1 MIPFPQLDQNAEIPL
16 YRQLYESIR
25 SSILNGKLS
34 RGEKLPPTRELAGQL
49 GLNRT
54 TVSAAYE
61 LLENEGLIRGHVGRG
76 SFVAGEFI
84 DPQQSTG
91 TDQIIS
97 FATSRPMEEL
107 FPLEDFRTTVQ
118 EVASEP
124 EVTSLLQLG
133 APQGYAPLRGW
144 LGGEVLITSGCQQAL
159 DLLQR
164 VLVPQGSTVLVDD
177 PTYPG
182 LKNIF
187 ERAGVQLAP
196 LDSSTHS
203 ASLAIVTPN
212 FHNPTG
218 RTMSLAERQ
227 QLLKHAADRQM
238 TVVELDIYSQLRYHG
253 EPLPSLAEL
262 DGSDSVIQIGS
273 FSKIAFPGL
282 RVGWMRGQ
290 RDLIARMTEAK
301 QWMDLHT
308 DQFSQAILLRF
319 AESGRLD
326 KHRKRVIEYGT
337 RQLEATLSA
346 LEKEMPA
353 GTTFSQP
360 EGGMNLWVSLPAP
373 MDASAMMAEAQ
384 RAGVAYLPA
393 RYFSIGP
400 ADPGSFRL
408 SFGSLTPERIEQ
420 GIHLLGKTFRQEMP
434 FQEFVTAMV

>member
-1 MIPFPQLDQNAEIPL
+1 MNPFPQLDQNAETPL

-25 SSILNGKLS
+25 SNILNGKLS

-84 DPQQSTG
+84 DPQQSASP
-91 TDQIIS
+91 DQIIS

-118 EVASEP
+118 EIASEP
-124 EVTSLLQLG
+124 EVTALLQLG
-133 APQGYAPLRGW
+133 APQGYAPLRAW

-196 LDSSTHS
+196 LDSPHHS

-218 RTMSLAERQ
+218 RTMSLTERE
-227 QLLKHAADRQM
+227 QLLKQATDREM
-238 TVVELDIYSQLRYHG
+238 TVVELDIYSQLRYRG
-253 EPLPSLAEL
+253 ESLPSLAEL

-282 RVGWMRGQ
+282 RVGWIRGQ

-308 DQFSQAILLRF
+308 DQFSQAVLLRF

-326 KHRKRVIEYGT
+326 KHRKRVVEYGT
-337 RQLEATLSA
+337 RQLESILSS
-346 LEKEMPA
+346 LDKEMPA
-353 GTTFSQP
+353 GTTFTRP

-373 MDASAMMAEAQ
+373 MDAAALLSEAQ
-384 RAGVAYLPA
+384 RAGVAYLPS
-393 RYFSIGP
+393 RYFSIHH

-420 GIHLLGKTFRQEMP
+420 GIRLLGKTFRQEMP

>member
-1 MIPFPQLDQNAEIPL
+1 MMPVPKLDQNAEAPL

-25 SSILNGKLS
+25 TDILKGKLAKGD
-34 RGEKLPPTRELAGQL
+34 RLPPTRELAGQL

-54 TVSAAYE
+54 TISAAYE
-61 LLENEGLIRGHVGRG
+61 LLEGEGLIRGHVGRG
-76 SFVAGEFI
+76 SFVSGEPPE
-84 DPQQSTG
+84 PQQSASP
-91 TDQIIS
+91 DQLIS

-107 FPLEDFRTTVQ
+107 FPIDDFRTTVQ

-133 APQGYAPLRGW
+133 TPQGYAPLRAW

-164 VLVPQGSTVLVDD
+164 VLVPHGGTVLVDD

-196 LDSSTHS
+196 LDSTVHS

-218 RTMSLAERQ
+218 RTMSLMEREA
-227 QLLKHAADRQM
+227 LLKQASDRNM
-238 TVVELDIYSQLRYHG
+238 VLVELDIYSQLRYRG
-253 EPLPSLAEL
+253 EAIPSLAEL
-262 DGSDSVIQIGS
+262 DGNGSVIQVGS

-282 RVGWMRGQ
+282 RVGWIRGQ
-290 RDLIARMTEAK
+290 RDVIGRMTDAK

-308 DQFSQAILLRF
+308 DQFSQAVLLRF

-326 KHRKRVIEYGT
+326 RHRNRVIEHGT
-337 RQLEATLSA
+337 RQLDAMLNSLAT
-346 LEKEMPA
+346 EMPA
-353 GTTFSQP
+353 GTTFTRP
-360 EGGMNLWVSLPAP
+360 EGGMNLWVTLPAP
-373 MDASAMMAEAQ
+373 LDAAALLTEAQ
-384 RAGVAYLPA
+384 RAGVSYLPA
-393 RYFSIGP
+393 RYFSIRH
-400 ADPGSFRL
+400 ADPCSFRL

-420 GIHLLGKTFRQEMP
+420 GIRLLGKTFRQEMP